1 MSRREDPAPD
11 ALPRLAFGL
20 GYAGL
25 MPQIA
30 ALGLILAGG
39 PEWRFMAFSAAFAYA
54 ALIYSFLGGVW
65 WGLSARS
72 PADAPRWIW
81 IVSVLPSLIALACA
95 WPWAVGGDWPG
106 PSLVVL
112 GVAIMSSILVDLALA
127 RAGLTP
133 ARWLSLRLPLSMGLG
148 VLTLAA
154 GFATTLA
161 G

>member
-1 MSRREDPAPD
+1 MQPAFSFDDAYPDADPA
-11 ALPRLAFGL
+11 AMPRLAFGL

-81 IVSVLPSLIALACA
+81 IVSVLPSTKRKT
-95 WPWAVGGDWPG
+95 
-106 PSLVVL
+106 S
-112 GVAIMSSILVDLALA
+112 
-127 RAGLTP
+127 
-133 ARWLSLRLPLSMGLG
+133 
-148 VLTLAA
+148 
-154 GFATTLA
+154 
-161 G
+161 